1 MREQAEQADEPGA
14 HDQRLGDGSVFDGV
28 GVGGGPVLDKIDAA
42 DHRQPF
48 EALAHPRDVEP
59 RSEKAGTLGALTG
72 RDDYQHA
79 LSLPWMAT
87 KNSRPTGQS
96 QPRGFGGF
104 LQRLVH
110 GGRSPQH
117 QGQAQGE

>member
-1 MREQAEQADEPGA
+1 MLNE
-14 HDQRLGDGSVFDGV
+14 
-28 GVGGGPVLDKIDAA
+28 IDAA

-48 EALAHPRDVEP
+48 EALAHARDVEP

-87 KNSRPTGQS
+87 KNSRLTDQS
-96 QPRGFGGF
+96 PPRGFGGI

-110 GGRSPQH
+110 GGCSPQH
-117 QGQAQGE
+117 QGQAQGERPARVGCREPGDVGDAA